1 MTGACRKPQG
11 LCGFSWKV
19 VRRATFVVDQDLLD
33 FGKHAMVSC
42 GKQGEDKIHNAD
54 VRADTD
60 HKNRLY
66 PVAAGPLHHS
76 IGSVGLKGSDEAVDA
91 VLANQR
97 CLWFILQPLEFRN
110 QFLLAAAA
118 FVGHRIEKHGS
129 NVWLVNTGWNGGSAQ
144 SGAKRISIKDTRAII
159 TAILNGSIENS
170 QYQRDVVFGLQIPE
184 TLDGVDSNILKR
196 FSDLITQAKK
206 MQEKMKETQEALKK
220 IEVEG
225 ISGGNAI
232 RVIMNG
238 DGELK
243 KISLDENLL
252 KESKEIVEDLIV
264 AAHND
269 AKSKL
274 KKKTSEEISKVT
286 GGVSLP
292 PGFKLPF

>member
-1 MTGACRKPQG
+1 MN
-11 LCGFSWKV
+11 
-19 VRRATFVVDQDLLD
+19 D
-33 FGKHAMVSC
+33 F
-42 GKQGEDKIHNAD
+42 
-54 VRADTD
+54 T
-60 HKNRLY
+60 
-66 PVAAGPLHHS
+66 
-76 IGSVGLKGSDEAVDA
+76 
-91 VLANQR
+91 
-97 CLWFILQPLEFRN
+97 
-110 QFLLAAAA
+110 
-118 FVGHRIEKHGS
+118 
-129 NVWLVNTGWNGGSAQ
+129 
-144 SGAKRISIKDTRAII
+144 
-159 TAILNGSIENS
+159 
-170 QYQRDVVFGLQIPE
+170 
-184 TLDGVDSNILKR
+184 
-196 FSDLITQAKK
+196 DLITQAKK
-206 MQEKMKETQEALKK
+206 MQEKMKDTQEALKK

-243 KISLDENLL
+243 KISLDDNLL

>member
-1 MTGACRKPQG
+1 MT
-11 LCGFSWKV
+11 
-19 VRRATFVVDQDLLD
+19 D
-33 FGKHAMVSC
+33 F
-42 GKQGEDKIHNAD
+42 
-54 VRADTD
+54 T
-60 HKNRLY
+60 
-66 PVAAGPLHHS
+66 
-76 IGSVGLKGSDEAVDA
+76 
-91 VLANQR
+91 
-97 CLWFILQPLEFRN
+97 
-110 QFLLAAAA
+110 
-118 FVGHRIEKHGS
+118 
-129 NVWLVNTGWNGGSAQ
+129 
-144 SGAKRISIKDTRAII
+144 
-159 TAILNGSIENS
+159 
-170 QYQRDVVFGLQIPE
+170 
-184 TLDGVDSNILKR
+184 
-196 FSDLITQAKK
+196 DLITQAKK

-286 GGVSLP
+286 GDVSLP

>member
-1 MTGACRKPQG
+1 MADFT
-11 LCGFSWKV
+11 
-19 VRRATFVVDQDLLD
+19 DL
-33 FGKHAMVSC
+33 
-42 GKQGEDKIHNAD
+42 
-54 VRADTD
+54 
-60 HKNRLY
+60 
-66 PVAAGPLHHS
+66 VA
-76 IGSVGLKGSDEAVDA
+76 
-91 VLANQR
+91 
-97 CLWFILQPLEFRN
+97 
-110 QFLLAAAA
+110 
-118 FVGHRIEKHGS
+118 
-129 NVWLVNTGWNGGSAQ
+129 
-144 SGAKRISIKDTRAII
+144 
-159 TAILNGSIENS
+159 
-170 QYQRDVVFGLQIPE
+170 
-184 TLDGVDSNILKR
+184 
-196 FSDLITQAKK
+196 QAKK
-206 MQEKMKETQEALKK
+206 MQEKMKEAQEALKK

-252 KESKEIVEDLIV
+252 KESKEIIEDLII

>member
-1 MTGACRKPQG
+1 MT
-11 LCGFSWKV
+11 
-19 VRRATFVVDQDLLD
+19 D
-33 FGKHAMVSC
+33 F
-42 GKQGEDKIHNAD
+42 
-54 VRADTD
+54 T
-60 HKNRLY
+60 
-66 PVAAGPLHHS
+66 
-76 IGSVGLKGSDEAVDA
+76 
-91 VLANQR
+91 
-97 CLWFILQPLEFRN
+97 
-110 QFLLAAAA
+110 
-118 FVGHRIEKHGS
+118 
-129 NVWLVNTGWNGGSAQ
+129 
-144 SGAKRISIKDTRAII
+144 
-159 TAILNGSIENS
+159 
-170 QYQRDVVFGLQIPE
+170 
-184 TLDGVDSNILKR
+184 
-196 FSDLITQAKK
+196 DLIAQAKK

-232 RVIMNG
+232 RIIMNG

-243 KISLDENLL
+243 KVSLDENLL